1 MHLEGIA
8 HWQNVERIKKR
19 RRFKTINSF
28 FISSYIHLTVREHV
42 LYNYSFQIQK
52 KKRKIS

>member
-19 RRFKTINSF
+19 RRFKTLHQLLF
-28 FISSYIHLTVREHV
+28 HLLLHPFDSEGT
-42 LYNYSFQIQK
+42 LLI
-52 KKRKIS
+52 